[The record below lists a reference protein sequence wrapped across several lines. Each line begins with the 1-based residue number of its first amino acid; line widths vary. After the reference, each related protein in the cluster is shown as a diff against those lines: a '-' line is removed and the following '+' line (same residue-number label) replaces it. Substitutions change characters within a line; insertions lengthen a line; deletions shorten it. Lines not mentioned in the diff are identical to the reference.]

1 MNFSLC
7 TALES
12 VRLDNCSSASIINSL
27 QTIPNTAKITT
38 LSSHK
43 FPTPISSLFSSINC
57 SNVIDCTLSSDQ
69 GHNYDF
75 SQVPFADLIK
85 CRNLNISVKY
95 LSESQDLDMSG
106 MTSLE
111 ELRIGS
117 SLTKMSIKSLKI
129 PSSLKSIYIS
139 NTNLS
144 SIIGLDNAVNLNKF
158 CINSSNI
165 SSIEFVRNLKNISG
179 SSSADA
185 TRANRLDLQDNNITD
200 LSPLLDTIVNGNI
213 SYKELDI
220 SSNSLIAVTSSGVDN
235 IDVIK
240 KLHAAGLTYLNIKEN
255 TAITEYKVGE
265 VLIYVEQLKEIFSN
279 PGDHLIYQ

>member
-1 MNFSLC
+1 M
-7 TALES
+7 
-12 VRLDNCSSASIINSL
+12 
-27 QTIPNTAKITT
+27 
-38 LSSHK
+38 
-43 FPTPISSLFSSINC
+43 
-57 SNVIDCTLSSDQ
+57 IDCTLSSDQ